1 MPTTP
6 SAFDKK
12 YAAFLFDMDGTLI
25 NSTAAAERVWARW
38 AEKQGLDVK
47 SFLPTM
53 HGARAVDTVRRL
65 GLPGVDPEEEATKIT
80 DAEILDVE
88 GIVPL
93 PGAVEF
99 LKALPP
105 EKWTIVT
112 SSPLELAKRRLAAAG
127 IPVPDNLVTAEDVK
141 VGKPNPDCYLLAAR
155 KLGVDAKDC
164 LVFEDAVPGILAGDT
179 AGADVMVITATHKHP
194 IETAH
199 TTIRD
204 YQDVQARVDPE
215 GRLFLRA
222 PSEQSTPIS

>member
-1 MPTTP
+1 MKPS

-12 YAAFLFDMDGTLI
+12 YAGFLFDMDGTLI
-25 NSTAAAERVWARW
+25 NSTEAAERVWARW
-38 AEKQGLDVK
+38 AERQGLDVK
-47 SFLPTM
+47 TFLPTM

-65 GLPGVDPEEEATKIT
+65 GLPGVDPEEEAVKIT
-80 DAEILDVE
+80 EAEIVDVE

-93 PGAVEF
+93 PGAAQF
-99 LKALPP
+99 LAALPP
-105 EKWTIVT
+105 AKWTIVT

-127 IPVPDNLVTAEDVK
+127 ISMPANLVTAEDVK

-155 KLGVDAKDC
+155 KLGFDIKDC
-164 LVFEDAVPGILAGDT
+164 LVFEDAVPGILAGDA

-204 YQDVQARVDPE
+204 YQDLQIGIVEHGLLSLARTVD
-215 GRLFLRA
+215 A
-222 PSEQSTPIS
+222 

>member
-1 MPTTP
+1 MLKPS

-12 YAAFLFDMDGTLI
+12 YAGFLFDMDGTLI
-25 NSTAAAERVWARW
+25 NSTEAAERVWARW
-38 AEKQGLDVK
+38 AERQGLDVK
-47 SFLPTM
+47 TFLPTM

-65 GLPGVDPEEEATKIT
+65 GLPGVDPEEEAVKIT
-80 DAEILDVE
+80 EAEIVDVE

-93 PGAVEF
+93 PGAAQF
-99 LKALPP
+99 LAALPP
-105 EKWTIVT
+105 AKWTIVT

-127 IPVPDNLVTAEDVK
+127 ISMPANLVTAEDVK

-155 KLGVDAKDC
+155 KLGFDIKDC
-164 LVFEDAVPGILAGDT
+164 LVFEDAVPGILAGDA

-204 YQDVQARVDPE
+204 YQDLQIGIVEHGLLSLARTVD
-215 GRLFLRA
+215 A
-222 PSEQSTPIS
+222 

>member
-1 MPTTP
+1 MKNIVPTVA
-6 SAFDKK
+6 SSGFDKK

-38 AEKQGLDVK
+38 AEEHGLDVK
-47 SFLPTM
+47 TFLPTM

-65 GLPGVDPEEEATKIT
+65 GLPGVDPEQEAIRIT
-80 DAEILDVE
+80 DAEVLDVE

-93 PGAVEF
+93 PGAAEF

-105 EKWTIVT
+105 AKWTIVT

-141 VGKPNPDCYLLAAR
+141 VGKPDPDCYLLAAK
-155 KLGVDAKDC
+155 KLGVDVTDC
-164 LVFEDAVPGILAGDT
+164 LVFEDAVPGILAGDA
-179 AGADVMVITATHKHP
+179 AGADVMVISATHKHP

-204 YQDVQARVDPE
+204 YQDLQTEVDPE
-215 GRLFLRA
+215 GRLSLTRTVDA
-222 PSEQSTPIS
+222 

>member
-1 MPTTP
+1 VLKPS

-12 YAAFLFDMDGTLI
+12 YAGFLFDMDGTLI
-25 NSTAAAERVWARW
+25 NSTEAAERVWAKW
-38 AEKQGLDVK
+38 AERQGLDVK
-47 SFLPTM
+47 TFLPTM

-65 GLPGVDPEEEATKIT
+65 GLPGVDPEEEAVKIT
-80 DAEILDVE
+80 EAEIVDVE

-93 PGAVEF
+93 PGAAQF
-99 LKALPP
+99 LAALPAA
-105 EKWTIVT
+105 KWTIVT

-127 IPVPDNLVTAEDVK
+127 ISLPANLVTAEDVK

-155 KLGVDAKDC
+155 KLGFDIKDC
-164 LVFEDAVPGILAGDT
+164 LVFEDAVPGILAGDA

-204 YQDVQARVDPE
+204 YQDLKIGIDEHGLLSLARTVD
-215 GRLFLRA
+215 A
-222 PSEQSTPIS
+222 

>member
-1 MPTTP
+1 MSTVA
-6 SAFDKK
+6 SSGFDKK

-38 AEKQGLDVK
+38 AEEHGLDVK
-47 SFLPTM
+47 TFLPTM

-65 GLPGVDPEEEATKIT
+65 GLPGVDPEQEAIRIT
-80 DAEILDVE
+80 DAEVLDVE

-93 PGAVEF
+93 PGAAEF

-105 EKWTIVT
+105 AKWTIVT

-141 VGKPNPDCYLLAAR
+141 VGKPNPDCYLLAAK
-155 KLGVDAKDC
+155 KLGADVTDC
-164 LVFEDAVPGILAGDT
+164 LVFEDAVPGILAGDA
-179 AGADVMVITATHKHP
+179 AGADVMVISATHKHP

-204 YQDVQARVDPE
+204 YQDLQTEVDQE
-215 GRLFLRA
+215 GRLFLKKTVDA
-222 PSEQSTPIS
+222 

>member
-1 MPTTP
+1 MKNIVSTVA
-6 SAFDKK
+6 SSGFDKK

-38 AEKQGLDVK
+38 AEEHGLDVK
-47 SFLPTM
+47 TFLPTM

-65 GLPGVDPEEEATKIT
+65 GLPGVDPEQEAIRIT
-80 DAEILDVE
+80 DAEVLDVE

-93 PGAVEF
+93 PGAAEF

-105 EKWTIVT
+105 AKWTIVT

-141 VGKPNPDCYLLAAR
+141 VGKPNPDCYLLAAK
-155 KLGVDAKDC
+155 KLGADVTDC
-164 LVFEDAVPGILAGDT
+164 LVVEDAVPGILAGDA
-179 AGADVMVITATHKHP
+179 AGADVMVISATHKHP

-204 YQDVQARVDPE
+204 YQDLQTEVDQE
-215 GRLFLRA
+215 GRLFLKKTVDA
-222 PSEQSTPIS
+222 

>member
-1 MPTTP
+1 VPKTP

-12 YAAFLFDMDGTLI
+12 YAAFLFDMDGTIL

-38 AEKQGLDVK
+38 AEEHGLDVK
-47 SFLPTM
+47 TFLPTM

-65 GLPGVDPEEEATKIT
+65 GLPGVDPE
-80 DAEILDVE
+80 AEVLDVE

-93 PGAVEF
+93 PGAAEF

-141 VGKPNPDCYLLAAR
+141 VGKPNPDCYLLAAK
-155 KLGVDAKDC
+155 KLGADVTDC
-164 LVFEDAVPGILAGDT
+164 LVFEDAVPGILAGDA

-199 TTIRD
+199 TTIPD
-204 YQDVQARVDPE
+204 YEDLQTEVDPQ
-215 GRLFLRA
+215 GRLSLTRTVDA
-222 PSEQSTPIS
+222 